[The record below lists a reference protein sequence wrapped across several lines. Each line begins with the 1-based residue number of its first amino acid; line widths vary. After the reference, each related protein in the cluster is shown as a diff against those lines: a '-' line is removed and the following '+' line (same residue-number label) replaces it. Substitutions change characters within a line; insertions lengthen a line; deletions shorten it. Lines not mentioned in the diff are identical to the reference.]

1 MAEPHVISA
10 LRAKRAELSGDL
22 IAAQKRLEKLRD
34 DLDAVDRT
42 LRVFDPRQHPEKI
55 RPVVKRKG
63 DRMFGYGE
71 CTRAILNALR
81 DAPEPMTT
89 AELAERVALDCRI
102 ATEAPDV
109 AATLLAR
116 VQGRAGEAGQARGC
130 ERRGEAGAVVYRS
143 VEYRAFKQ
151 ICSQSEGDVGAGG
164 LTQTLDALSLR

>member
-1 MAEPHVISA
+1 MGEPHVISA

-22 IAAQKRLEKLRD
+22 IAAQKRLEKIRD

-81 DAPEPMTT
+81 DAPEAMTVDQV
-89 AELAERVALDCRI
+89 AERVALDCRI
-102 ATEAPDV
+102 ATEASDV
-109 AATLLAR
+109 AATLRWRVKAALTKLGKRGVVSAEGRPAR
-116 VQGRAGEAGQARGC
+116 WSVRA
-130 ERRGEAGAVVYRS
+130 
-143 VEYRAFKQ
+143 
-151 ICSQSEGDVGAGG
+151 
-164 LTQTLDALSLR
+164 

>member
-22 IAAQKRLEKLRD
+22 LAAQKRLEKLRD

-55 RPVVKRKG
+55 RPVIKRKRKG
-63 DRMFGYGE
+63 DKMFAYGE

-81 DAPEPMTT
+81 DAPEPMTIDQV
-89 AELAERVALDCRI
+89 AERVALDCGI

-109 AATLLAR
+109 AATLLWR
-116 VQGRAGEAGQARGC
+116 VQAALGRLG
-130 ERRGEAGAVVYRS
+130 RRGIVRG
-143 VEYRAFKQ
+143 
-151 ICSQSEGDVGAGG
+151 EGRPARWRVTA
-164 LTQTLDALSLR
+164 

>member
-1 MAEPHVISA
+1 LVAGRAPILFWRPLVALIDSQRPEGRDRVPWDSGISLAEPHVISA

-81 DAPEPMTT
+81 DAP
-89 AELAERVALDCRI
+89 
-102 ATEAPDV
+102 
-109 AATLLAR
+109 
-116 VQGRAGEAGQARGC
+116 GR
-130 ERRGEAGAVVYRS
+130 
-143 VEYRAFKQ
+143 
-151 ICSQSEGDVGAGG
+151 
-164 LTQTLDALSLR
+164 

>member
-1 MAEPHVISA
+1 MSEPHVISA

-89 AELAERVALDCRI
+89 GQVAERVALDCRI

-109 AATLLAR
+109 AATLLVRIRAALAKLGKRRVVNGEGRPAR
-116 VQGRAGEAGQARGC
+116 W
-130 ERRGEAGAVVYRS
+130 S
-143 VEYRAFKQ
+143 VKA
-151 ICSQSEGDVGAGG
+151 
-164 LTQTLDALSLR
+164 

>member
-22 IAAQKRLEKLRD
+22 IAAQRRLEKIRD

-81 DAPEPMTT
+81 DASEPIATVD
-89 AELAERVALDCRI
+89 LAQRIALDCRI

-116 VQGRAGEAGQARGC
+116 VRAALAKLGKRGVVSGEGKPVRWIVAG
-130 ERRGEAGAVVYRS
+130 
-143 VEYRAFKQ
+143 
-151 ICSQSEGDVGAGG
+151 D
-164 LTQTLDALSLR
+164 

>member
-10 LRAKRAELSGDL
+10 LRKKRAELAGEVVTVQL
-22 IAAQKRLEKLRD
+22 RLGKLRD
-34 DLDAVDRT
+34 DLDAIDRT

-81 DAPEPMTT
+81 DAPGPMS
-89 AELAERVALDCRI
+89 AEQVAERVALDCQI

-109 AATLLAR
+109 AATMRWRVKAALTKLGKRGIVSGEGKPAR
-116 VQGRAGEAGQARGC
+116 W
-130 ERRGEAGAVVYRS
+130 AVRP
-143 VEYRAFKQ
+143 
-151 ICSQSEGDVGAGG
+151 
-164 LTQTLDALSLR
+164 